1 MPDSQHQHVRVGLFV
16 TCVVDLFRPGVAIA
30 AAKLLDQAGYVV
42 VVPAHQQC
50 CGQPAL
56 SAGDEE
62 EARAMARDAI
72 AAFEGFDHV
81 VAPSGA
87 CARTL
92 KIHYPALFADDRHWH
107 ARASA
112 FAARVHELTSFLV
125 DVAGVT
131 GINARVE
138 GSVTYQDC
146 CAGLR
151 DLGIAEQP
159 RRLLGAVD
167 GLTLHE
173 MEAAGACCGLDGGCR
188 GEAAESKTRHI
199 RASGAGT
206 LLAGDLGCLMN
217 LAGRLKREGSAI
229 EVRHVAEVLAG
240 MNDTPPIGGVR
251 DGRATRQNDKNNFT
265 GRPRTT

>member
-16 TCVVDLFRPGVAIA
+16 TCVVDLFRPGIAIA
-30 AAKLLDQAGYVV
+30 AAKLLDQAGYAVA
-42 VVPAHQQC
+42 VPAQHC

-62 EARAMARDAI
+62 DARATARETI
-72 AAFEGFDHV
+72 LAFEAFDHV

-92 KIHYPALFADDRHWH
+92 KIHYPALFADDTDWH
-107 ARASA
+107 ARACA

-131 GINARVE
+131 GIDARVD

-151 DLGIAEQP
+151 DLGISDQP
-159 RRLLGAVD
+159 RRLLGAVE
-167 GLTLHE
+167 GLTLRE
-173 MEAAGACCGLDGGCR
+173 MQGAGACCGLDGGCR
-188 GEAAESKTRHI
+188 GEAAARKTQHI

-206 LLAGDLGCLMN
+206 LLAGDLGCLMS

-240 MNDTPPIGGVR
+240 MNDTPPIGGIR
-251 DGRATRQNDKNNFT
+251 DGRAKR
-265 GRPRTT
+265 